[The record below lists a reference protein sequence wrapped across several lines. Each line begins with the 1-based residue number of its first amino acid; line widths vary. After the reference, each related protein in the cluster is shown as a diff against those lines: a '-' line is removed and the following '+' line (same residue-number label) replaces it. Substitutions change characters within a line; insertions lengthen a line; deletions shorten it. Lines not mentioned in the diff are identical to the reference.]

1 MLNTASITAPVTI
14 DSLFLLDAKVYLRPA
29 DGADTSGLRLA
40 MLGTEVPF
48 APCDRADLP
57 PALAQT
63 AIPFDL
69 DAACRGIIAD
79 LPDSSPG
86 AIYEAV
92 LNGLADWMLD
102 GCNTLQVMIARRAA
116 PALVAFDAAIALP
129 ASAHPLDF
137 CAEIAT
143 HRARADL
150 VVTLEDR
157 ITGRIVTKR
166 AAFDP
171 SCHGG
176 RARQGYQRL
185 RLALP
190 AGTGATHVSFALDY
204 LAYRDDGSGAE
215 PFLFVA
221 DPRLERAGNERPIV
235 RAHSLIDCA
244 GQALGDWHMAPLPG
258 LLGPGTDLTLID
270 GNNAMLLHT
279 GQSTRITLREDQGHT
294 LIFATERPTPAVLC
308 IDSVPALR
316 LDLDAETSVRLPAL
330 YLTGQSRRIALKDMS
345 CSQTL
350 YETICPLPNILTPAD
365 ILQRE
370 TSAPFPPAIFAQ
382 SAHRYQ
388 SLRAHLAKATPAPVM
403 AQLAQ
408 VLAALEAGHD
418 RVELKPL
425 SFPRPETPQVSV
437 IIPAHNKVGVTY
449 LALCSLLLAQN
460 DTSFEVIVVDD
471 GSTDDTARLEE
482 IVAGITVLRT
492 TTPQRFIRACNAGV
506 AQARGEYVVLLNNDT
521 EVTTGWLDALRD
533 AFERFGNVG
542 LAGAKLLYPDGMLQ
556 DAGGIVWNSGNPW
569 NYGNRQNPWDPRY
582 CYARQADYLSGAA
595 LMVPRKVWDAVGGL
609 STWLAPMYFEDTD
622 LAFKIRE
629 AGYTTWFVPAS
640 VVYHHEGMTSGT
652 DTASGFK
659 RFQEVNRPKFKRQ
672 WARAYAGHGT
682 EGQRPDLEKD
692 RGIVGRVL
700 FADYTTPRPDQ
711 DAGSYAAR
719 QEMRLVQSLGYKV
732 SFLPLNMAHFGRY
745 TEDLQNSGVEVIHAP
760 FYLSPGE
767 YLEQHAADFDAVYLT
782 RYHVAQDIL
791 PLIRQHAPRARVLFN
806 NADLHFLRELRRAR
820 STRDPALLEQA
831 HHTRRQELEVIS
843 QVDVV
848 LSYNASE
855 HAVIEACSEGETRI
869 VTCPWVVDLPPDVPP
884 LAQRHGLSFLGSFRH
899 HPNAEGITWFIREVL
914 PAVTSALGDVPLA
927 IYGADMTDNI
937 RALAS
942 DQVRPQGYVADLAQ
956 AFAPHRVFV
965 APLLSGAGIKGK
977 VLAALAH
984 GIPCVLSPIA
994 AEGIGLRSGHDCFI
1008 AETPQDWLR
1017 ALSRLTTEEDLWQ
1030 ALSQNA
1036 RSYLRDSYSFAAGRA
1051 RMRQAFEAADLFQ
1064 SRA

>member
-1 MLNTASITAPVTI
+1 MLNTASVTAPVTI

-29 DGADTSGLRLA
+29 DGADISGLRLA
-40 MLGTEVPF
+40 MRGTELPF

-57 PALAQT
+57 PALTQIAT
-63 AIPFDL
+63 RFDL
-69 DAACRGIIAD
+69 GATCRQSRAE
-79 LPDSSPG
+79 PPEPSPG
-86 AIYEAV
+86 AIFEAC
-92 LNGLADWMLD
+92 LNGLADWTLD
-102 GCNTLQVMIARRAA
+102 GSDTLQVMIARRAT
-116 PALVAFDAAIALP
+116 PALVAFDAAIPLP
-129 ASAHPLDF
+129 ASAQPLDF

-157 ITGRIVTKR
+157 LTGRSVTKR
-166 AAFDP
+166 AGFDP

-176 RARQGYQRL
+176 RKRPGYQSL

-204 LAYRDDGSGAE
+204 LGYRDDGSDAE

-221 DPRLERAGNERPIV
+221 APRLEPAGGDQTIARAQ
-235 RAHSLIDCA
+235 SLIDGPGHA
-244 GQALGDWHMAPLPG
+244 GGGWYMAPLPG

-270 GNNAMLLHT
+270 GNQAMLLHS
-279 GQSTRITLREDQGHT
+279 GQATRITLRETQGHT
-294 LIFATERPTPAVLC
+294 LIFGADAPTPAVLC
-308 IDSVPALR
+308 IDGLPVLR
-316 LDLDAETSVRLPAL
+316 LDLGTETSVRLPTRH
-330 YLTGQSRRIALKDMS
+330 LTGTCRRIALKDSS

-350 YETICPLPNILTPAD
+350 FEALCPLPCILTPAD
-365 ILQRE
+365 VLQRE
-370 TSAPFPPAIFAQ
+370 TSASFPPAVFAQ

-388 SLRAHLAKATPAPVM
+388 SLRAHLAKASPEPVRT
-403 AQLAQ
+403 QLAEA
-408 VLAALEAGHD
+408 LAALEAGHD
-418 RVELKPL
+418 RAELRPL
-425 SFPRPETPQVSV
+425 SFPLHERPRVSV

-471 GSTDDTARLEE
+471 ASSDDTNRLEE
-482 IVAGITVLRT
+482 IVSGITVIHNSV
-492 TTPQRFIRACNAGV
+492 PQRFIRACNAGA
-506 AQARGEYVVLLNNDT
+506 AQARGDYLVLLNNDT

-533 AFERFGNVG
+533 AFDRFGNVG
-542 LAGAKLLYPDGMLQ
+542 LAGAKLLYPDGLLQ

-569 NYGNRQNPWDPRY
+569 NYGNRQNPWDPRF

-595 LMVPRKVWDAVGGL
+595 LMVPRKVWDQVGGL
-609 STWLAPMYFEDTD
+609 SSYLEPMYFEDTD

-629 AGYTTWFVPAS
+629 AGYTTWFVPAA
-640 VVYHHEGMTSGT
+640 VVYHHEGLTSGT

-659 RFQEVNRPKFKRQ
+659 RFQEVNRPKFKRH
-672 WARAYAGHGT
+672 WARAYNGHGP
-682 EGQRPDLEKD
+682 EGLRPDLEKD

-700 FADYTTPRPDQ
+700 FVDYTTPRPDQ

-719 QEMRLVQSLGYKV
+719 QEMRLVQSLGYKA
-732 SFLPLNMAHFGRY
+732 SFLPLNLAHFGPY

-760 FYLSPGE
+760 FYLSPDE
-767 YLEQHAADFDAVYLT
+767 YLEQHATDFDAVYLT

-791 PLIRQHAPRARVLFN
+791 PLIRRHGPKARVLFN

-820 STRDPALLEQA
+820 STNDPALLEQA
-831 HHTRRQELEVIS
+831 HHTRGQELRVIS

-855 HAVIEACSEGETRI
+855 HAVIEACTEGKTP
-869 VTCPWVVDLPPDVPP
+869 VLTCPWVVDLPPDVPP
-884 LAQRHGLSFLGSFRH
+884 LCQRHGLSFLGSFRH

-914 PAVTSALGDVPLA
+914 PAVTSALGDVPLTL
-927 IYGADMTDNI
+927 YGADMPDNI

-942 DQVRPQGYVADLAQ
+942 TQVRPHGYVPDLAS
-956 AFAPHRVFV
+956 AFASHRVFV

-1008 AETPQDWLR
+1008 AETPRDWLR
-1017 ALSRLTTEEDLWQ
+1017 ALSRLTAEDDLWQ
-1030 ALSQNA
+1030 SLSQNA
-1036 RSYLRDSYSFAAGRA
+1036 RSYLNERYSFAAGRNL
-1051 RMRQAFEAADLFQ
+1051 MRRAFEAADLYQ

>member
-14 DSLFLLDAKVYLRPA
+14 DNLCLFDAKVYLRPA
-29 DGADTSGLRLA
+29 NGADTSGLRLA

-48 APCDRADLP
+48 APCDSAALP
-57 PALAQT
+57 LVLAQMAT
-63 AIPFDL
+63 PFDL
-69 DAACRGIIAD
+69 DAACRTPRAD
-79 LPDSSPG
+79 PPDSGQG

-92 LNGLADWMLD
+92 LNGLTDWTLD
-102 GCNTLQVMIARRAA
+102 GCDTLQVRIAHPAV
-116 PALVAFDAAIALP
+116 PALVAFEAAIALP
-129 ASAHPLDF
+129 VPAHPLAF
-137 CAEIAT
+137 CAEIAA
-143 HRARADL
+143 HRAKADL

-157 ITGRIVTKR
+157 TTGRSVTRR

-171 SCHGG
+171 FCHGG
-176 RARQGYQRL
+176 RTRQGYQRL

-190 AGTGATHVSFALDY
+190 AGTGTTHVSFALDY
-204 LAYRDDGSGAE
+204 LAYLDDGSAAE

-221 DPRLERAGNERPIV
+221 DPRLERADKDGPIV
-235 RAHSLIDCA
+235 TPQRLIDGP
-244 GQALGDWHMAPLPG
+244 GQAVGGWLMAPLPG

-270 GNNAMLLHT
+270 GTHAMLLHT
-279 GQSTRITLREDQGHT
+279 GQSPCITLREDQGHT
-294 LIFATERPTPAVLC
+294 LIFAAERPTPAVLC
-308 IDSVPALR
+308 IDGVPALR
-316 LDLDAETSVRLPAL
+316 LDLDTETSVRLPTQH
-330 YLTGQSRRIALKDMS
+330 LTGQSRRIALKDMS

-365 ILQRE
+365 VLQRE
-370 TSAPFPPAIFAQ
+370 TSAPFPAAVFAQ

-388 SLRAHLAKATPAPVM
+388 SLRAHLAKATPASDM

-408 VLAALEAGHD
+408 ALAALEAGHE

-449 LALCSLLLAQN
+449 LALCALLLAQN
-460 DTSFEVIVVDD
+460 DTPFEVIVVDD
-471 GSTDDTARLEE
+471 ASTDDTARLEE
-482 IVAGITVLRT
+482 IVAGITVLHT
-492 TTPQRFIRACNAGV
+492 TTPHRFIRACNAGV
-506 AQARGEYVVLLNNDT
+506 AQARGDYIVLLNNDT
-521 EVTTGWLDALRD
+521 EVTTGWLDALCC
-533 AFERFGNVG
+533 AFERFENVG
-542 LAGAKLLYPDGMLQ
+542 LTGAKLLYPEGQLQ

-595 LMVPRKVWDAVGGL
+595 LMVPRKVWDQVGGL
-609 STWLAPMYFEDTD
+609 SSWLEPMYFEDTD

-629 AGYTTWFVPAS
+629 AGYTTWFIPAA

-659 RFQEVNRPKFKRQ
+659 RFQEVNRPKFKRH
-672 WARAYAGHGT
+672 WAHAYAQHGA

-700 FADYTTPRPDQ
+700 FADYTTPRPDR

-732 SFLPLNMAHFGRY
+732 TFLPLNMAHFGPY
-745 TEDLQNSGVEVIHAP
+745 TEELQNSGVEVIHAP

-806 NADLHFLRELRRAR
+806 TADLHFLRELRRAR

-831 HHTRRQELEVIS
+831 HHTRRQELEVITR
-843 QVDVV
+843 VDVV

-855 HAVIEACSEGETRI
+855 HAVIEACTEREMRI
-869 VTCPWVVDLPPDVPP
+869 VTCPWVVDLPPDVAP

-899 HPNAEGITWFIREVL
+899 HPNAEGLTWFIREVL

-927 IYGADMTDNI
+927 IYGADMTDSI

-942 DQVRPQGYVADLAQ
+942 AQVRPQGYVADLAQ
-956 AFAPHRVFV
+956 AFDPHRVFV

-1017 ALSRLTTEEDLWQ
+1017 ALTRLTTEEDLWQ

-1036 RSYLRDSYSFAAGRA
+1036 RGYLRDSYSFAAGRA
-1051 RMRQAFEAADLFQ
+1051 RMRRAFEAADLFQ

>member
-1 MLNTASITAPVTI
+1 MLNTAPITAPVTI
-14 DSLFLLDAKVYLRPA
+14 DSLFLLDSRVYLRPA
-29 DGADTSGLRLA
+29 DGADPSGLRLA

-48 APCDRADLP
+48 APCDGADLP
-57 PALAQT
+57 VALALVSD
-63 AIPFDL
+63 PFDL
-69 DAACRGIIAD
+69 DAACRNSRAD
-79 LPDSSPG
+79 PPDTSL
-86 AIYEAV
+86 AARHAV
-92 LNGLADWMLD
+92 SLNGLADWTLE
-102 GCNTLQVMIARRAA
+102 GCDTLQVMIARRET
-116 PALVAFDAAIALP
+116 PVLIAFDAAIALP
-129 ASAHPLDF
+129 TTAQPLDF
-137 CAEIAT
+137 CAEIAI

-157 ITGRIVTKR
+157 LTGRIVTQR

-171 SCHGG
+171 TCHGG
-176 RARQGYQRL
+176 RRRQGYQHL

-190 AGTGATHVSFALDY
+190 ASTGATHVSFALDY
-204 LAYRDDGSGAE
+204 LAYRDDGSDAE

-221 DPRLERAGNERPIV
+221 DPRLERAGKDLPIA
-235 RAHSLIDCA
+235 RARALIDGPGRAPC
-244 GQALGDWHMAPLPG
+244 GWHMAPLPG
-258 LLGPGTDLTLID
+258 LLGPGTDLMLLD
-270 GNNAMLLHT
+270 GSHAMLLHT
-279 GQSTRITLREDQGHT
+279 GQSTHVTLRENQGHT
-294 LIFATERPTPAVLC
+294 LIFQADAPTPAVLC
-308 IDSVPALR
+308 IDGLPVLR
-316 LDLDAETSVRLPAL
+316 LDLDAETSVRLPAQH
-330 YLTGQSRRIALKDMS
+330 LTGARRRIALKDSS

-350 YETICPLPNILTPAD
+350 YEAICPLPHILTPAEV
-365 ILQRE
+365 LQRE
-370 TSAPFPPAIFAQ
+370 TAGPFPPAVFAQ

-388 SLRAHLAKATPAPVM
+388 SLRAHLAKATPASDM
-403 AQLAQ
+403 AQLSHAL
-408 VLAALEAGHD
+408 VALEAGHE
-418 RVELKPL
+418 RAELKPL
-425 SFPRPETPQVSV
+425 SFPVHDAPQVSV
-437 IIPAHNKVGVTY
+437 IIPAHDKVGVTY
-449 LALCSLLLAQN
+449 LALCGLLLAHN
-460 DTSFEVIVVDD
+460 DTPFEVIVVDD
-471 GSTDDTARLEE
+471 ASTDDTARLEE
-482 IVAGITVLRT
+482 IVAGITVIHN

-506 AQARGEYVVLLNNDT
+506 AEARGEYVVLLNNDT
-521 EVTTGWLDALRD
+521 EVTTGWLDALRN
-533 AFERFGNVG
+533 AFDRFENVG

-652 DTASGFK
+652 DTTSGFK
-659 RFQEVNRPKFKRQ
+659 RFQEVNRPKFKRH

-682 EGQRPDLEKD
+682 EGLRPDLEKD
-692 RGIVGRVL
+692 RNIVGRVL
-700 FADYTTPRPDQ
+700 FADYTTPRPDR

-732 SFLPLNMAHFGRY
+732 TFLPLNMAHFGPY
-745 TEDLQNSGVEVIHAP
+745 TEELQTSGVEVIHAP
-760 FYLSPGE
+760 FFLSPCD
-767 YLEQHAADFDAVYLT
+767 YLEKHAADFDAVYLT

-791 PLIRQHAPRARVLFN
+791 PLIRQHAPHARVLFN

-820 STRDPALLEQA
+820 STQDPALLEQA

-848 LSYNASE
+848 LSYNTAE
-855 HAVIEACSEGETRI
+855 HAVIEACSDTKARI

-884 LAQRHGLSFLGSFRH
+884 LAGRHGLSFLGSFRH

-914 PAVTSALGDVPLA
+914 PAVTAALGDCPLA

-942 DQVRPQGYVADLAQ
+942 DQVRPQGYVAALAQ
-956 AFAPHRVFV
+956 AFDPHRVFV
-965 APLLSGAGIKGK
+965 APLLSGAGLKGK
-977 VLAALAH
+977 VLAALSH
-984 GIPCVLSPIA
+984 GLPCVLSPIA

-1017 ALSRLTTEEDLWQ
+1017 ALTRLSTEDDLWMQ
-1030 ALSQNA
+1030 IAHNA
-1036 RSYLRDSYSFAAGRA
+1036 RAYLRDSYSFAAGRA
-1051 RMRQAFEAADLFQ
+1051 RMRRAFEAADLFQ
-1064 SRA
+1064 SQA